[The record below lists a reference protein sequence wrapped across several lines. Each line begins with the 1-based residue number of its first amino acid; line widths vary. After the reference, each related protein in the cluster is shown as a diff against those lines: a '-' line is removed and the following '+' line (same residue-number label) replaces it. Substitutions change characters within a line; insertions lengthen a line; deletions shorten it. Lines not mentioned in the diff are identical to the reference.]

1 MHKKKL
7 KNKITV
13 HSQVD
18 TNTKQWKKKKKGGM
32 CKDTK
37 SDYLPLIEIKLQGSH
52 ASQCLTSGR

>member
-18 TNTKQWKKKKKGGM
+18 TNTKQWKKKKKGA
-32 CKDTK
+32 CVRIQKAII
-37 SDYLPLIEIKLQGSH
+37 SL
-52 ASQCLTSGR
+52 